1 MSTEQERNAVFRR
14 YLSAMALHSLASAEA
29 AGLNATDYFVLNL
42 LDLTGPRTS
51 GELARWTGL
60 STGATTRMIDRLEQ
74 RGHVKRGFDPA
85 DRRKV
90 VVEMGEPPKTVGQ
103 AVAGAR
109 RRIGGVIGAYSGAEQ
124 EILFRY
130 FAEAAE
136 AYQASTEELIDRRTS
151 MS

>member
-1 MSTEQERNAVFRR
+1 MSTDPSAVFRR
-14 YLSAMALHSLASAEA
+14 YLSAMVLHSLASAEV

-42 LDLTGPRTS
+42 LDLTGPLTS

-74 RGHVKRGFDPA
+74 RGHVRRGYDPN

-90 VVEMGEPPKTVGQ
+90 VVELGKPPKNVDK

-109 RRIGGVIGAYSGAEQ
+109 RRIGAVIGEYSESEQ
-124 EILFRY
+124 ATLFRY
-130 FAEAAE
+130 FAQAAD
-136 AYQASTEELIDRRTS
+136 AYQASTEELVERRT
-151 MS
+151 

>member
-1 MSTEQERNAVFRR
+1 MSTDQDHSAVFRR
-14 YLSAMALHSLASAEA
+14 YLSAMVLHSLTSAEA

-42 LDLTGPRTS
+42 LDLTGPQTS

-74 RGHVKRGFDPA
+74 RGHVRRGYDPA

-90 VVEMGEPPKTVGQ
+90 VVEMGKPPKTVDR

-109 RRIGGVIGAYSGAEQ
+109 RRIGAVIGEYSETEQ
-124 EILFRY
+124 QILFRY
-130 FAEAAE
+130 FAEAAT
-136 AYQASTEELIDRRTS
+136 AYQASTEELVGARTS

>member
-1 MSTEQERNAVFRR
+1 MSTDRDRSAVFRR
-14 YLSAMALHSLASAEA
+14 YLSAMVLHSLASAEA

-42 LDLTGPRTS
+42 LDLTGPLTS
-51 GELARWTGL
+51 GQLARWTGL
-60 STGATTRMIDRLEQ
+60 STGATTRMIDRLEE
-74 RGHVKRGFDPA
+74 RGHVRRGYDPA

-90 VVEMGEPPKTVGQ
+90 VVELGKPPKTVDR

-109 RRIGGVIGAYSGAEQ
+109 RRIGAVIGEYAEAEQ

-130 FAEAAE
+130 FAAAAT
-136 AYQASTEELIDRRTS
+136 AYQESTEELVGRRAS

>member
-1 MSTEQERNAVFRR
+1 MSTDQSSVFRR
-14 YLSAMALHSLASAEA
+14 YLSAMVLHSLASAEA

-42 LDLTGPRTS
+42 LDLTGPLTS

-74 RGHVKRGFDPA
+74 RGHVERGYDPN

-90 VVEMGEPPKTVGQ
+90 VVELAKPPKSVDK

-109 RRIGGVIGAYSGAEQ
+109 RRLGAVIGEYSAAEQ
-124 EILFRY
+124 ATLFRY
-130 FAEAAE
+130 FEEAAA
-136 AYQASTEELIDRRTS
+136 AYQASTEELVGRRTS